1 MFNQNQIVWN
11 LIFCKAICLGIIV
24 ALEQMGNSNKLR
36 KDAFEFYKD
45 ERNFYYLKL
54 APGADF
60 SISYLE
66 DIKTYIEDVYSG
78 QVLPFLIELGYQT
91 NVSARVQAHLSKTKY
106 RYSSADAIL
115 ISTFAHKTMVN
126 FYTRHFKPEKTR
138 VFNDVFDALD
148 WIEKQAPVVSTSGYG
163 KADEEEDW

>member
-1 MFNQNQIVWN
+1 
-11 LIFCKAICLGIIV
+11 
-24 ALEQMGNSNKLR
+24 MGNSNKLK

-60 SISYLE
+60 SISHLE
-66 DIKTYIEDVYSG
+66 EIKYFITDNYGG
-78 QVLPFLIELGYQT
+78 QALPFLIELGYGT
-91 NVSARVQAHLSKTKY
+91 NVSARVQAYLSKTKY
-106 RYSSADAIL
+106 RFSSGDAIL
-115 ISTFAHKTMVN
+115 ISTFAHKTLVN

-148 WIEKQAPVVSTSGYG
+148 WIGKQERVAS
-163 KADEEEDW
+163 